1 MRPYMGNNGRA
12 VARPYGKKQIM
23 RIQHY
28 IKSAWQ
34 HARTDRLFTGI
45 YITGVT
51 LAIATTL
58 TMAIIYNIKL
68 SPIYPEVNRND
79 TYFIL
84 TIIGDGDKRHQQSNH
99 TYSVAKLFRN
109 IDGVKA
115 AGVYSSNSHG
125 NGVLLSDGVTE
136 EKVVT
141 KQVDDG
147 FFKICEFNFIEGE
160 PFTQEDIEGNVKEV
174 IITDDLAALVFGK
187 GNEALGKTIKLNY
200 KDYRV
205 KGVVEAA
212 STLFDV
218 SYSQIYLP
226 AVVTD
231 QELTGDLPSRV
242 FGGYMDIMLIEEGK
256 KEAVKEEISKRLAA
270 FAEGTDW
277 QLKLPEAQP
286 LSHVQNTLRPYAQY
300 FDWWS
305 VLKDKL
311 LILLVLLIVPA
322 VNLAGLISGRMDA
335 RVGELGLRKAF
346 GAKDG
351 DVMKLIVSENL
362 VYTFIGGMSGLVIAS
377 AVVLLWTRQL
387 FNMMNSTFGSS
398 KLSDSMI
405 ITFRP
410 EMFFSLKVFGLL
422 LAVCLI
428 LNVLSAIVPAWISMR
443 RSIVE
448 SINEKE

>member
-1 MRPYMGNNGRA
+1 MA
-12 VARPYGKKQIM
+12 GKIK
-23 RIQHY
+23 HY
-28 IKSAWQ
+28 VKSALRQ
-34 HARTDRLFTGI
+34 AKADPLFTAI
-45 YITGVT
+45 YIAGVT

-84 TIIGDGDKRHQQSNH
+84 SVIGDGEKRHQQSNH
-99 TYSVAKLFRN
+99 TYSVAKLFRD
-109 IDGVKA
+109 IEGVKA
-115 AGVYSSNSHG
+115 AGAYSSNSQG

-141 KQVDDG
+141 KHVDDG

-160 PFTQEDIEGNVKEV
+160 PFTQEDIEGNVNEV
-174 IITDDLAALVFGK
+174 IITDDLAALIFGK
-187 GNEALGKTIKLNY
+187 GNEAVGKTIKLNY

-212 STLFDV
+212 SPLFGV

-226 AVVTD
+226 AAVTD
-231 QELTGDLPSRV
+231 RELTGDLPSRV
-242 FGGYMDIMLIEEGK
+242 FGGYMDIMLIEDGK
-256 KEAVKEEISKRLAA
+256 KEAVKEEITKRLAA

-277 QLKLPEAQP
+277 KLKLPEAQP
-286 LSHVQNTLRPYAQY
+286 LSHVQNTLLPYAQY
-300 FDWWS
+300 FDWWF

-351 DVMKLIVSENL
+351 DVMRLIVSENL
-362 VYTFIGGMSGLVIAS
+362 VYTLIGGLAGFLIAGIMI
-377 AVVLLWTRQL
+377 LFWTRQL
-387 FNMMNSTFGSS
+387 FNMLTSMVGFSQLT
-398 KLSDSMI
+398 DSMI

-428 LNVLSAIVPAWISMR
+428 LNILSAIVPAWISMR